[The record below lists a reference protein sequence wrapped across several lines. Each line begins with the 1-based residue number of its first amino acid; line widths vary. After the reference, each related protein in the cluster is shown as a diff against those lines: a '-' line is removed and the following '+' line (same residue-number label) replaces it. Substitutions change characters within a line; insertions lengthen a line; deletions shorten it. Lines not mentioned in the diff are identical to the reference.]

1 VTGYACHA
9 ALVLSMNCCG
19 TQIVKHFNSTEQG
32 IKNYLHRHVRARKL
46 HCT

>member
-1 VTGYACHA
+1 MAGYACHA
-9 ALVLSMNCCG
+9 ALVLSSDVAHL
-19 TQIVKHFNSTEQG
+19 QIVKHFNSTEQG